1 MFNNDGVSRA
11 GRTEF
16 SQLLEIAMAKA
27 KGKATATVKT
37 FPGKTAL
44 TTEER
49 HRMIAEAAYFRAE
62 ARGFRDGDPLEDWL
76 TAEAEFDRKR
86 SGTRAA

>member
-49 HRMIAEAAYFRAE
+49 HRMIAEAAYSA
-62 ARGFRDGDPLEDWL
+62 
-76 TAEAEFDRKR
+76 RKR
-86 SGTRAA
+86 AAFGTVIRSKTG